1 VPATYFA
8 PQPPKHE
15 QDLQNALARL
25 GASHLR
31 ESPDVIPSEKLDEL
45 AAVVREALIG
55 RAPRHLTALA
65 PVLVNSAEHVAVL
78 ARRLAGTGLERR
90 LGWVI
95 ENTGAA
101 LGQEIPDLTRGPLLR
116 RYRSAEVSFESLLP
130 WLAEYAPKEE
140 PAPLVDILD
149 PVVSKRSAEEVEA
162 SASPISRRWGILS
175 SIQPQ
180 EFAAALRAAR
190 EDR

>member
-1 VPATYFA
+1 V
-8 PQPPKHE
+8 
-15 QDLQNALARL
+15 L
-25 GASHLR
+25 
-31 ESPDVIPSEKLDEL
+31 PSEKLDEL

-55 RAPRHLTALA
+55 QAPRHLTALA

-95 ENTGAA
+95 ENTRAA

-116 RYRSAEVSFESLLP
+116 RYRTAEVSFESLLP
-130 WLAEYAPKEE
+130 WLAEYPKEQ

-162 SASPISRRWGILS
+162 SASPISRRCGILS

-180 EFAAALRAAR
+180 EFADALRAAR